1 MKLLF
6 LLLVLAIPVNP
17 QQVVRPARVAIATAA
32 EEPLNR
38 ELIAAVR
45 SELRARG
52 RFILASSRP
61 DLDVGLVVAPLS
73 TDITKC
79 SGLTAA
85 MVIVDLDRPNER
97 RISLYLGGDLESLA
111 RHLAKKIEE
120 ESERGYR

>member
-1 MKLLF
+1 
-6 LLLVLAIPVNP
+6 
-17 QQVVRPARVAIATAA
+17 VAIAIPD
-32 EEPLNR
+32 EGSLNR
-38 ELIAAVR
+38 ELAAAVR

-97 RISLYLGGDLESLA
+97 RISLHIGADVESLA
-111 RHLAKKIEE
+111 RLLAKKIEE
-120 ESERGYR
+120 ASERGDR